1 MRVAIVE
8 DDGTISK
15 RDTRRTPR
23 DADRPDALVEL
34 AREVLTGE
42 VVDHAVIG
50 LPGRIDHGAGQLE
63 HAPNLPQTWA
73 PLLSERRLS
82 DALGVPVRVA
92 NDADLAAVGETYFGA
107 GKGHSDVVYLTMSTG
122 VGAGVVIGG
131 KILHGRRS
139 LAEVGHCV
147 IDIHAAARG
156 EPATFEALASGTA
169 LARMAADAGV
179 EGSGAEIVNLVRNG
193 DAIAGQIWARLCE
206 AAAVGI
212 ANLCFT
218 FTPSIIVIG
227 GGLGLTGDL
236 LYDPI
241 RAYLRRRGPPSLPEP
256 IRIAR
261 AALGDDAGLIGAA
274 GWPRATGA

>member
-8 DDGTISK
+8 DDGSIAK

-23 DADRPDALVEL
+23 DADRPDALVDL
-34 AREVLTGE
+34 AKAVLEGE
-42 VVDHAVIG
+42 TVDHAVIG
-50 LPGRIDHGAGQLE
+50 LPGRIDHSAGILE

-82 DALGVPVRVA
+82 DALGVPVRLA

-107 GKGHSDVVYLTMSTG
+107 GKGFADVVYLTMSTG
-122 VGAGVVIGG
+122 VGAGVVVAG

-147 IDIHAAARG
+147 IDIHAASRG
-156 EPATFEALASGTA
+156 EPCTFEALASGTA

-179 EGSGAEIVNLVRNG
+179 EASGAEIVDLVRGG
-193 DAIAGQIWARLCE
+193 DAIAGQIWGRLCE

-218 FTPSIIVIG
+218 FTPDIVVIG

-241 RAYLRRRGPPSLPEP
+241 RAYLRKRGPPGLPDP

-274 GWPRATGA
+274 GWPRATSA